1 MGQRASTH
9 TRRYNDLWSFNMT
22 TRYWLEKKTFVYGL
36 YPDTCVNDAFSEWWA
51 DQDYWSDDD
60 LNGPSGKFA
69 PINQQRLTDFLIA
82 NPLATDGFP
91 AALYVVFMVFFFCT
105 VGWLC
110 HSACGIN
117 SQLPALPLL
126 GLIHRTAHVCLR
138 KSKV

>member
-1 MGQRASTH
+1 
-9 TRRYNDLWSFNMT
+9 MT

-91 AALYVVFMVFFFCT
+91 AALYVVFMVFFFVLS
-105 VGWLC
+105 VG
-110 HSACGIN
+110 SV
-117 SQLPALPLL
+117 
-126 GLIHRTAHVCLR
+126 TAHAASTASFLHFPCWV
-138 KSKV
+138 